1 MNNIIRHL
9 SKPAY
14 SEEFKEDSSPRT
26 AAHKSVREDS
36 STGSTYKLPPKAKFG
51 KMSIALICFLIV
63 SSNCFASEPLPW
75 QVTFQPPASP
85 IMEEL
90 HHFHNFLLYIST
102 AIVLFV
108 AGLLG
113 FVCIRFN
120 AKNNPVPAKFS
131 HNVFLEIIWTV
142 IPIIILVIIAVPS
155 FKILRHAEKIPETD
169 LTIKVVG
176 YQWYWH
182 YIYPDHDNLE
192 FDSVMIS
199 DENLKP
205 NQKRLLDVD
214 NRIVIPENATVRFL
228 ITAGDVIHSF
238 AVPSLGF
245 KIDAVP
251 GRINE
256 TWTRVAKKGVYYG
269 QCSELCGIHHGFMPI
284 AIEVVS
290 KEDFDNWIAS
300 KNKTA
305 MNGKKPKLAAN

>member
-1 MNNIIRHL
+1 MKNIIRHL
-9 SKPAY
+9 SKPTY
-14 SEEFKEDSSPRT
+14 REEFKGDTSPRT
-26 AAHKSVREDS
+26 AAYKSVREDS

-51 KMSIALICFLIV
+51 KMSIALICFLII

-131 HNVFLEIIWTV
+131 HNVLIEIIWTV

-155 FKILRHAEKIPETD
+155 FKILHHAEKIPETD

-176 YQWYWH
+176 YQWFWH
-182 YIYPDHDNLE
+182 YIYPYHDNLD
-192 FDSVMIS
+192 FDSVIIS

-290 KEDFDNWIAS
+290 KEDFNNWIAS

-305 MNGKKPKLAAN
+305 MNGKKTKLATN

>member
-1 MNNIIRHL
+1 MNIIRYW
-9 SKPAY
+9 SKQSY
-14 SEEFKEDSSPRT
+14 KKLKVDQEHNTTEYT
-26 AAHKSVREDS
+26 NVCN
-36 STGSTYKLPPKAKFG
+36 STSLGSTYTLPL
-51 KMSIALICFLIV
+51 KMELWTIYITLIYFLITN
-63 SSNCFASEPLPW
+63 SNCFASKPLAW
-75 QVTFQPPASP
+75 QITFQPPASP

-90 HHFHNFLLYIST
+90 YHFHNFLLYIGT

-120 AKNNPVPAKFS
+120 AKNNPVPAKFA
-131 HNVFLEIIWTV
+131 HNLLIEIIWTV

-155 FKILRHAEKIPETD
+155 FRILRHAEKIPEID

-182 YIYPDHDNLE
+182 YIYPDYDNLE

-199 DENLKP
+199 DKNLQIG
-205 NQKRLLDVD
+205 QKRLLDVD
-214 NRIVIPENATVRFL
+214 NRIVIPENTTVRFL

-256 TWTRVAKKGVYYG
+256 TWTRVTKKGVYYG
-269 QCSELCGIHHGFMPI
+269 QCSELCGINHGFMPI

-290 KEDFDNWIAS
+290 KEDFNNWIAL

-305 MNGKKPKLAAN
+305 MNNKSSKLMSK